1 MNSIYKTIRIR
12 EIKEEV
18 KNFKTFVF
26 EDGHNIQYKAGQ
38 YITLVQKLEPEE
50 IRRSYSMTSAPALNE
65 PLAIGV
71 KRKENGFF
79 SRLLIDHAKPGDELI
94 TTGGGG
100 FFVFPENIH
109 SYKQVFFFAAG
120 SGITPIYSLLK
131 TALHLY
137 PHLSIILIDSNTSP
151 ASTISLED
159 LLKLKNQHPDQFQLK
174 FLFSIAPEL
183 IKARLHRELL
193 IELLNLYAISDHSN
207 ILFYICGPLSY
218 MRMCTYVLQ
227 ELHVPSDNIKKENF
241 IIDQPRPPLVLPFD
255 KETHNAVI
263 HFNGKNYSLP
273 IYYPDSIL
281 QSAKKHGIELP
292 YSCETGRCGN
302 CVAQLIKGRVWLS
315 YNEVLTD
322 KELAKGLTLTCV
334 GHPVGG
340 DVELKIS

>member
-1 MNSIYKTIRIR
+1 MNSLYKTIRIK

-38 YITLVQKLEPEE
+38 YITLVQSLEKEE
-50 IRRSYSMTSAPALNE
+50 IRRSYSIISSPVLNE

-94 TTGGGG
+94 TTGAGG
-100 FFVFPENIH
+100 FFVFPENIE
-109 SYKQVFFFAAG
+109 SYKQIFLFAAG
-120 SGITPIYSLLK
+120 SGITPIFSLLK

-137 PHLSIILIDSNTSP
+137 PHLSIILVDSNTSP
-151 ASTISLED
+151 ASTIFLED
-159 LLKLKNQHPDQFQLK
+159 LLKLKNKHPDQFELK

-193 IELLNLYAISDHSN
+193 IELLNLYAIAEHSK

-218 MRMCTYVLQ
+218 MRMCTYLLQ
-227 ELHVPSDNIKKENF
+227 ELHVPAENIKKENF
-241 IIDQPRPPLVLPFD
+241 IIDQPRPPQVLPFD

-263 HFNGKNYSLP
+263 HFNGKDYSLP
-273 IYYPDSIL
+273 VYHPDSIL
-281 QSAKKHGIELP
+281 QAAKKHGITLP

-302 CVAQLIKGRVWLS
+302 CVAQLIRGRVWLS
-315 YNEVLTD
+315 YNEVLSD
-322 KELAKGLTLTCV
+322 KDLAKGLTLTCV